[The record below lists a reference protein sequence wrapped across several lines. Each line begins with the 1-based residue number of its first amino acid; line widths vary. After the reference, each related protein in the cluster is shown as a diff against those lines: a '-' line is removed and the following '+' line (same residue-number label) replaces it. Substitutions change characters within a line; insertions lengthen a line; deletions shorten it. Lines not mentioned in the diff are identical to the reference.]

1 MPAGIIKLLISLLIA
16 IAGALAALTLLKPK
30 RPVPRPGATIV
41 GEARAGLDALKEWF
55 QGFLATTPHV
65 DDERCPEA
73 RALVARIEALLAEY
87 AANPEKDQGVHDNLQ
102 AEFDAV
108 RARVEQWCS

>member
-1 MPAGIIKLLISLLIA
+1 MPAPIIKLLIALLIA
-16 IAGALAALTLLKPK
+16 IVGAFTAVTLLKPK
-30 RPVPRPGATIV
+30 RPAPRPGATIV
-41 GEARAGLDALKEWF
+41 GETRGSLDALAEWF

-87 AANPEKDQGVHDNLQ
+87 AANPEKDQDVYDDLK
-102 AEFDAV
+102 AEFDAL
-108 RARVEQWCS
+108 RPRVERWCS